1 MMQIDSPNSNEELLS
16 GGSEEGT
23 PRVNLKQIAAGFL
36 RHWWLVLVL
45 PLLGLGL
52 GWSLSRKLP
61 RQYAASAVLQID
73 PGKNILSMEVVDEI
87 NMKDEAEVNN
97 LAQRATS
104 RPVLLRAIRTQR
116 YHFNTEW
123 IGQASPGS
131 EEAEAAVLNR
141 LQPMVVS
148 AMRKGTRFVDV
159 KASGEQSA
167 FVAELANAVAQA
179 AIEEMEADRG
189 ESNEEA
195 AELLVREAERL
206 RTRLK
211 ESELSLQA
219 YKSENDAISLDEKK
233 DLVLTTLK
241 SIGEQYLQA
250 SAKRLQLETELEACK
265 KGDLSELELL
275 SLPTVANHPKVAASM
290 VDISRLNGEMD
301 VMRERYKS
309 KHPKYVALE
318 RQIQSADDRLK
329 TFLTEVVAILE
340 STLQGVRSLEL
351 KLASQLKERENE
363 ALELEKLAVN
373 YNSLRREME
382 TDSAVFQSVLARLKE
397 VDVEQSQDRPVL
409 RFYQSAEAPKVPFS
423 PNIPLIL
430 GGSAVG
436 GLALAVALVM
446 GLVMID
452 SKIRTVADAEQHFQL
467 PILGVVG
474 DEEDAAVSAPSGSSE
489 EGEPK
494 EAKVKRRRSYYYR
507 QGNQESFR
515 TLRNMVSLLGRK
527 DATRFILITSA
538 VPEEG
543 KTFCSANLAN
553 SYAAQGTPTLIIDAD
568 LRRPAL
574 TRHFPS
580 DKDTVGFT
588 DVLLGHVELAAALR
602 PADSSGGLYVLSS
615 GSRVPNPGE
624 LLGNE
629 NHLSRF
635 FKAVQETGFERVV
648 FDSAPLLPVSD
659 TLLLSRLVDTVLM
672 VAACNKTPIAATQS
686 ALKRLKAVDVKVSG
700 LILNRFRAHSVS
712 GYYYSSYYY
721 RGYYGETQKPV
732 LESA

>member
-1 MMQIDSPNSNEELLS
+1 MMQIDSPNSNEELLN

-97 LAQRATS
+97 LAQRSTS

-141 LQPMVVS
+141 LQPMVTS
-148 AMRKGTRFVDV
+148 AVRKGTKF
-159 KASGEQSA
+159 GEQSA

-219 YKSENDAISLDEKK
+219 YKAENDAISLDEKK

-250 SAKRLQLETELEACK
+250 SARRLQLETELEACK
-265 KGDLSELELL
+265 KGDLSEVELL
-275 SLPTVANHPKVAASM
+275 SLPTVANHPKVAATM
-290 VDISRLNGEMD
+290 ADISRLNGEMD

-329 TFLTEVVAILE
+329 TFLTEVVALLE

-397 VDVEQSQDRPVL
+397 VDVMQSQDRPVL
-409 RFYQSAEAPKVPFS
+409 RFYQSAEAPKAPFS

-489 EGEPK
+489 GGEPK

-538 VPEEG
+538 IPEEG
-543 KTFCSANLAN
+543 KTFCSANLAG

-574 TRHFPS
+574 ARHYPS

-588 DVLLGHVELAAALR
+588 DVLLGHVELAAAVR
-602 PADSSGGLYVLSS
+602 PADSSGCLYVLSS

-635 FKAVQETGFERVV
+635 FKALQETGFERVV

-659 TLLLSRLVDTVLM
+659 TLLLSRLVGTVLM
-672 VAACNKTPIAATQS
+672 VAACHKTPIAATQS

-712 GYYYSSYYY
+712 GYYYSSYY